1 MRSIPVLLLALILA
15 GCGQKEV
22 SYKDKIQPI
31 LTARCVSCH
40 GPNLAYDKVLLS
52 SYQEVMS
59 SKARSGKQP
68 IVTPGNLEESR
79 LYVLC
84 ATLQK
89 QFRMPPD
96 TSHNIALPNEEL
108 VLISKWIIQ
117 GAKDN

>member
-1 MRSIPVLLLALILA
+1 MRSVLILLVAFLLA
-15 GCGQKEV
+15 GCGKKEV
-22 SYKDKIQPI
+22 SYREKIQPI
-31 LTARCVSCH
+31 LTARCVPCH

-52 SYQEVMS
+52 SYQEVMN

-96 TSHNIALPNEEL
+96 TSHNIPLPNEDL
-108 VLISKWIIQ
+108 VLISKWIMQ